1 VGAGGV
7 LTVRAVR
14 GGVGVGEFSSGAK
27 TIDLSATDRGSV
39 SLTGTDLAWVRE
51 IEVAY
56 ERGGGGALTARVAVA
71 CDVDG

>member
-1 VGAGGV
+1 V

-14 GGVGVGEFSSGAK
+14 GAGGAAGTVTEFASGAK
-27 TIDLSATDRGSV
+27 TIDVSATDRGSV
-39 SLTGTDLAWVRE
+39 PLTGTDLAGVRE

-71 CDVDG
+71 CEVDG